1 MKKETKIILGI
12 GAIVLAYYVWN
23 KSKTSNFSNAR
34 GSAGSSEHKPTRI
47 CCYTTHSGKRKC
59 VRVELVNGKCPQ
71 GYDQ

>member
-34 GSAGSSEHKPTRI
+34 GRASLGISNTRL
-47 CCYTTHSGKRKC
+47 CCYWSGGRQRC
-59 VRVELVNGKCPQ
+59 SRVETVNGKCPQ